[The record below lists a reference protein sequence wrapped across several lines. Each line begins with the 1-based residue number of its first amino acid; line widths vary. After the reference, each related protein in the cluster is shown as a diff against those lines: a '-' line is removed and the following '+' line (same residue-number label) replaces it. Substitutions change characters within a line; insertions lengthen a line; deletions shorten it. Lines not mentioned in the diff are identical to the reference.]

1 MVVEAVGID
10 ISKCSMRWYD
20 RPVGL
25 SDIADVGDHTVSSD
39 RSLSTDTFGPT
50 AVVQSGVVGTDCL
63 VSTTYDLSIQL

>member
-1 MVVEAVGID
+1 MPVEVSTNGVVVEAVGID

-39 RSLSTDTFGPT
+39 RSLSTDTFGPPPLCSR
-50 AVVQSGVVGTDCL
+50 AWSVP
-63 VSTTYDLSIQL
+63 IA